1 MTKKL
6 MSVFELQTKVEA
18 TGSKFFSK
26 NTLRFAGD
34 SVGNFG
40 VSATPVKI
48 NTKAGPGLVW
58 ELYRRRP
65 VKHAVQTSAYF
76 CVWTFQQLV
85 PVVHNSFT
93 APTESEK

>member
-26 NTLRFAGD
+26 NSLR

-40 VSATPVKI
+40 VSATPIEI
-48 NTKAGPGLVW
+48 NTKAGAVQAW
-58 ELYRRRP
+58 ELYHRRP
-65 VKHAVQTSAYF
+65 VNHALQTSAYF
-76 CVWTFQQLV
+76 CSRTFQQLV
-85 PVVHNSFT
+85 PVFEEPYAV
-93 APTESEK
+93 